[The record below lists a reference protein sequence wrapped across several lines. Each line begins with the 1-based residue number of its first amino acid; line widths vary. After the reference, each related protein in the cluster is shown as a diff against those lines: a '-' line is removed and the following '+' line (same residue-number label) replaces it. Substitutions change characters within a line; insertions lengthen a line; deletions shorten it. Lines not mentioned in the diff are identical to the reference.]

1 MRLIKQIVAFL
12 LLSLGIPL
20 GLYCVVEIF
29 DSTKSQED
37 RDGAAAA
44 LMIFSLP
51 MSALGGGLLWSA
63 VHDGRK
69 QQQQITMA
77 TSENLR
83 KIFFQILEENKN
95 TITVL
100 QFCKA
105 AEIDGKEAKEYLDQK
120 AIEFNAT
127 FEASESG
134 GIIYKFP

>member
-12 LLSLGIPL
+12 LLSLGVPL

-63 VHDGRK
+63 VHDGKK
-69 QQQQITMA
+69 QRQKSA
-77 TSENLR
+77 LEVAEKLR
-83 KIFFQILEENKN
+83 KTFFQILEENNN

-100 QFCKA
+100 QLCKA
-105 AEIDGKEAKEYLDQK
+105 AEIDGKQAKEYLDQK

>member
-1 MRLIKQIVAFL
+1 
-12 LLSLGIPL
+12 
-20 GLYCVVEIF
+20 
-29 DSTKSQED
+29 
-37 RDGAAAA
+37 
-44 LMIFSLP
+44 
-51 MSALGGGLLWSA
+51 
-63 VHDGRK
+63 
-69 QQQQITMA
+69 MA